1 MKKIQLGFMLL
12 GLAGLLGVDE
22 PLKTTAPMVEETT
35 EPVVLQKMLSLHSNQ
50 ADWTFSGI
58 VTNENGERYHYFF
71 QIQRNNTRFHGLAT
85 VIDGQTKA
93 VLIYEEGST
102 LIEQPELTH
111 WQVGN
116 MFLRFNPINNSWV
129 FGVKNKG
136 QKGFNFKVDLFGL
149 TDKQRSRP
157 QDLRSGIELL
167 ISQTGHLN
175 GHLQIDETGHNQE
188 QFVTAKKAWF
198 RQIWV
203 DKPQVIKHPLTSIL
217 CEFNNGSAFY
227 SVTIPEA
234 DALRGSIAS
243 WRDEQGNPVVMSQFV
258 TIHEEK
264 NAIWQIHIPSPK
276 VVLSLSNALDNINET
291 HQLIIG
297 PVTGLMPGFCA
308 VSQEEI
314 DAQTAV

>member
-1 MKKIQLGFMLL
+1 MKKIRLGIMLL
-12 GLAGLLGVDE
+12 GLAGVLSGMSAHAED
-22 PLKTTAPMVEETT
+22 AT
-35 EPVVLQKMLSLHSNQ
+35 EPVVLQKMLSLHANQ

-58 VTNENGERYHYFF
+58 ITNESGERYHYFF
-71 QIQRNNTRFHGLAT
+71 QIQRNDTRFHGLAT
-85 VIDGQTKA
+85 VIDGQSKS

-149 TDKQRSRP
+149 TDKQLSKQ

-175 GHLQIDETGHNQE
+175 GHLQIDETGHGQE
-188 QFVTAKKAWF
+188 QFVTAKKSWF

-203 DKPQVIKHPLTSIL
+203 NKPQTAKHPLTSVL
-217 CEFNNGSAFY
+217 CEFNDGSAFY

-243 WRDEQGNPVVMSQFV
+243 WRDGQGTPVAMSQFV

-264 NAIWQIHIPSPK
+264 NNLWQIHIPSPK
-276 VVLSLSNALDNINET
+276 ALLSLQNMLDKINET
-291 HQLIIG
+291 HQLVIG
-297 PVTGLMPGFCA
+297 PINGAMPGFCA
-308 VSQEEI
+308 ISREEI
-314 DAQTAV
+314 DEQITP